1 MKLVELIRKRDSGH
15 RAVATATS
23 ATTATEKPELRPTVA
38 IVATVA
44 VANPLGANSDL
55 VPILPSVSGLSGP
68 DREVSVKTISSQPDA
83 EPTPPLQP
91 GWRVVY
97 RDSQW
102 KLAGGSDDPDH
113 GTVKACRWIAGA
125 WTVQITDGQ
134 EIPLSR
140 IRSVAAMDYKGRLMG
155 AWTVREHGYDG
166 EGPVTRGGQ
175 N

>member
-1 MKLVELIRKRDSGH
+1 MMNWRDLIAPPPEMLTHPQNTQNTQNGEARGIIAHSADIADRVEAER
-15 RAVATATS
+15 
-23 ATTATEKPELRPTVA
+23 
-38 IVATVA
+38 VATV
-44 VANPLGANSDL
+44 
-55 VPILPSVSGLSGP
+55 
-68 DREVSVKTISSQPDA
+68 
-83 EPTPPLQP
+83 PTPPTLVGEGSPLPMPPPTSPLQP

-166 EGPVTRGGQ
+166 EGPVTREEQ